1 MISYHIPIAKGLEN
15 VECVGRNILNHFGW
29 DQSRLLKTDKCGQ
42 GLGSG
47 EKASHPD
54 WVTSFIKISSHC
66 ISSPVLKVG
75 VLLFRFM
82 RRFKGWEVCHS
93 DRVFRKNFPRH
104 TNRNSS
110 LKTGL
115 MFISP
120 RRKEWILLPSV
131 IELPS
136 LLFNSPV
143 LM

>member
-15 VECVGRNILNHFGW
+15 VECVGKNILNNFGW
-29 DQSRLLKTDKCGQ
+29 DQNWLLKTDKCGR
-42 GLGSG
+42 GLSSD

-54 WVTSFIKISSHC
+54 GVTSFKEISSHC

-75 VLLFRFM
+75 VLLFRFV
-82 RRFKGWEVCHS
+82 RRVKGWEVYHS
-93 DRVFRKNFPRH
+93 DRVFWKNFPRH
-104 TNRNSS
+104 TNRNSY

-120 RRKEWILLPSV
+120 TRKEWILLPSV